1 MFELLSQILGNYE
14 NNLLFK
20 AISKLSLKN
29 NIAVADNGSID
40 KLIRI
45 SRKDPSFKNRL
56 VSILSLDSY
65 NRALLLNSLIENMW
79 RNNAPKELI
88 AAISRL
94 KNEEVAKKVLYLIGG

>member
-1 MFELLSQILGNYE
+1 MFEFLSQIWGNYQ

-20 AISKLSLKN
+20 TILKLRSKNS
-29 NIAVADNGSID
+29 IAVADNGSIV
-40 KLIRI
+40 KLVRI
-45 SRKDPSFKNRL
+45 SRRDPSFKNRL

-65 NRALLLNSLIENMW
+65 NRALILNSLIENMW
-79 RNNAPKELI
+79 RNNAPKDLI